1 MYSFKMCLFS
11 CCHSRVVIPQILN
24 CGQDLNLRMLKFM
37 RNTLEISFNWMQI
50 QGEDS
55 AALMAV
61 GVVHA
66 TCESVFA
73 TVMALGPSRAE

>member
-1 MYSFKMCLFS
+1 VDK
-11 CCHSRVVIPQILN
+11 
-24 CGQDLNLRMLKFM
+24 DLNLSMLKFM
-37 RNTLEISFNWMQI
+37 RNMLEISFNWMQI